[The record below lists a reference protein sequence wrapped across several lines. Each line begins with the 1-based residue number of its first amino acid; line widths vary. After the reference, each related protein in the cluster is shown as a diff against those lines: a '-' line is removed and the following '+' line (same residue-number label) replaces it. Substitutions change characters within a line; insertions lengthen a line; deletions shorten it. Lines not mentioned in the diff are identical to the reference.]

1 MSVYKDNATGKWRV
15 IYRYTDITGK
25 RKQTQKRGFE
35 TKREAVAWE
44 HEMMLKSQAKL
55 DMTFGSFY
63 EIYEADKA
71 SRLKQSTW
79 ETKSHIIRTK
89 ILPYFADRKI
99 DEIEVRDV
107 IAWQNELLAVFK
119 DEGKE
124 EKYSQDYLRTIQA
137 QLTAI
142 FAHAVKYYNL
152 PKNPSSLAGTI
163 GREVPKEMQFWTKE
177 EYLKFAEE
185 MMDKPRSYYAFE
197 LLYWTGIR
205 SGELLALT
213 PGDFDFGKQ
222 TLRINK
228 TFHRSKGKDI
238 ITTAKTVKSN
248 RIITLPPFLC
258 DEIKDYL
265 GMFYEIGES
274 ERMFS
279 FTKSYLGH
287 EMERGC
293 KASGMKKIRIHD
305 LRHSHV
311 SLLINMGFSA
321 LAIGNRVGHET
332 EKITYRY
339 AHLFPAVQNEMAEK
353 LEIERMTK
361 EDYCEIP
368 EEDITDYIKGNIAGV
383 NAEFIP
389 IIEE

>member
-63 EIYEADKA
+63 EIYETDKA

-107 IAWQNELLAVFK
+107 IAWQM
-119 DEGKE
+119 
-124 EKYSQDYLRTIQA
+124 
-137 QLTAI
+137 
-142 FAHAVKYYNL
+142 
-152 PKNPSSLAGTI
+152 
-163 GREVPKEMQFWTKE
+163 PKEMQFWTKE

-213 PGDFDFGKQ
+213 PGDFDFKKQ

-238 ITTAKTVKSN
+238 ITTPKTVKSN

-293 KASGMKKIRIHD
+293 KASGVKKIRIHD

-339 AHLFPAVQNEMAEK
+339 AHLFPTVQNEMAEK
-353 LEIERMTK
+353 LEVERMTK
-361 EDYCEIP
+361 E
-368 EEDITDYIKGNIAGV
+368 V
-383 NAEFIP
+383 
-389 IIEE
+389 

>member
-107 IAWQNELLAVFK
+107 IAWQNELLAAFK

-124 EKYSQDYLRTIQA
+124 ERYSQDYLRTIQA

-163 GREVPKEMQFWTKE
+163 GKEVPKEMQFWTKE

-205 SGELLALT
+205 SGDDDDKIRLNQRKPSKYKGLRR
-213 PGDFDFGKQ
+213 FGPEKNLQ
-222 TLRINK
+222 RINK
-228 TFHRSKGKDI
+228 FMKERPIFYKNLIQMKENI
-238 ITTAKTVKSN
+238 RFYLRCFYCITKVMILQFNSEN
-248 RIITLPPFLC
+248 RT
-258 DEIKDYL
+258 E
-265 GMFYEIGES
+265 
-274 ERMFS
+274 
-279 FTKSYLGH
+279 
-287 EMERGC
+287 
-293 KASGMKKIRIHD
+293 
-305 LRHSHV
+305 
-311 SLLINMGFSA
+311 
-321 LAIGNRVGHET
+321 LARNG
-332 EKITYRY
+332 
-339 AHLFPAVQNEMAEK
+339 
-353 LEIERMTK
+353 
-361 EDYCEIP
+361 
-368 EEDITDYIKGNIAGV
+368 
-383 NAEFIP
+383 
-389 IIEE
+389 